1 VGTISVAHRVA
12 VFQQTPRAASTV
24 HDPVPAPTPPSTGS
38 TLWAD
43 LSNYTG
49 PLDPVGC
56 NDLKNAGYV
65 GIIVQAIT
73 GLNNKSW
80 TRQQLSTAV
89 DQGLRIAGYVWAFK
103 TVDVTPR
110 LRMYDGFQ
118 LESLWLD
125 VEGDAYIGYPSIESI
140 DRDLALCD
148 AYTGLPTGIY
158 SGKWFFDLM
167 GWSASDRW
175 ADRLLWDS
183 DYDGVPDVDHGFTPY
198 GGWTSRAIKQF
209 AGTSRIGRVDQIDLN
224 VMR

>member
-1 VGTISVAHRVA
+1 MSTISVGQRVT
-12 VFQQTPRAASTV
+12 VFQQTPRAGTV
-24 HDPVPAPTPPSTGS
+24 QQPVPTAQ

-49 PLDPVGC
+49 PLDPAGC
-56 NDLKNAGYV
+56 DDLKQAGYV

-80 TRQQLSTAV
+80 TWQQLSTAV
-89 DQGLRIAGYVWAFK
+89 AQGLRIAGYVWAFK
-103 TVDVTPR
+103 SIDVASR
-110 LRMYDGFQ
+110 LRMYDGFR

-125 VEGDAYIGYPSIESI
+125 VEGDSYVGYPTVKSIN
-140 DRDLALCD
+140 RDLALCD
-148 AYTGLPTGIY
+148 AYMKGRTGIY

-167 GWSASDRW
+167 GWSGSNRW

-209 AGTSRIGRVDQIDLN
+209 AGTSAIGQVQQIDLN